1 MRKSTHLMMG
11 VAAAAPLAALMPP
24 VGAVGCLW
32 LGMTGGAFPDYVD
45 LRSGVKRHFR
55 HRGVSHSYLMLAVS
69 TAFVYIILRALNR
82 EATGLL
88 HVPADYV
95 KAWTASF
102 ALGVVSHLLG
112 DACTRGGI
120 QPALPFSQR
129 KVWVL
134 PKLFR
139 GKSVGW
145 QNGIARF
152 VSVVIIGLALGVF
165 VTIQLGG

>member
-1 MRKSTHLMMG
+1 MRKSTHLLMG
-11 VAAAAPLAALMPP
+11 VATAAPLAALMPP

-32 LGMTGGAFPDYVD
+32 MGLTGGAFPDYVD

-55 HRGVSHSYLMLAVS
+55 HRGVSHSYLVLAAS
-69 TAFVYIILRALNR
+69 TAFVYLILRALNQ
-82 EATGLL
+82 EATRLL

-95 KAWTASF
+95 RAWSASF

-145 QNGIARF
+145 QNKLAQFAAI
-152 VSVVIIGLALGVF
+152 VVLGVAVAMF
-165 VTIQLGG
+165 LTIQRS

>member
-1 MRKSTHLMMG
+1 MRKSTHLVMG

-32 LGMTGGAFPDYVD
+32 QGLTGGAFPDYVD
-45 LRSGVKRHFR
+45 LRSGVKRHFK
-55 HRGVSHSYLMLAVS
+55 HRGVSHSYLMVFAS
-69 TAFVYIILRALNR
+69 TAFVYIVLRALNQDVTR
-82 EATGLL
+82 LL
-88 HVPADYV
+88 HVPDDYV
-95 KAWTASF
+95 RAWSASF

-129 KVWVL
+129 KIWVL

-139 GKSVGW
+139 AKSVGW
-145 QNGIARF
+145 QNGVAQLTAI
-152 VSVVIIGLALGVF
+152 VVIGIAVAMFL
-165 VTIQLGG
+165 TIRLDN

>member
-1 MRKSTHLMMG
+1 MRKSTHLLMG
-11 VAAAAPLAALMPP
+11 

-32 LGMTGGAFPDYVD
+32 MGLTGGVFPDYVD

-55 HRGVSHSYLMLAVS
+55 HRGVSHSYLVLAAS
-69 TAFVYIILRALNR
+69 TAFVYLILHALNQ
-82 EATGLL
+82 EATQLL

-95 KAWTASF
+95 RGWTASF
-102 ALGVVSHLLG
+102 ALGGVSHLIG

-134 PKLFR
+134 PKRFR
-139 GKSVGW
+139 GKSAGW
-145 QNGIARF
+145 QNGIAQLASF
-152 VSVVIIGLALGVF
+152 VIIGLATAVF
-165 VTIQLGG
+165 LTIQRGR

>member
-1 MRKSTHLMMG
+1 MRKSTHLLMG
-11 VAAAAPLAALMPP
+11 VATAAPLAALMPP

-32 LGMTGGAFPDYVD
+32 MGLTGGAFPDYVD

-55 HRGVSHSYLMLAVS
+55 HRGVSHSYLVLAAS
-69 TAFVYIILRALNR
+69 TAFVYLILRALNQ
-82 EATGLL
+82 EATQLL

-95 KAWTASF
+95 RAWSASF
-102 ALGVVSHLLG
+102 ALGFVSHLLG

-145 QNGIARF
+145 QNKLAQLAAI
-152 VSVVIIGLALGVF
+152 VVLGVAVAMF
-165 VTIQLGG
+165 LTIQRS

>member
-1 MRKSTHLMMG
+1 MG

-32 LGMTGGAFPDYVD
+32 LGMTGGVFPDYAD
-45 LRSGVKRHFR
+45 LRSGMNRHLK
-55 HRGVSHSYLMLAVS
+55 HRGVSHSYLVLAVS
-69 TAFVYIILRALNR
+69 AAFVYVILLALHN

-88 HVPADYV
+88 HVPLSYV
-95 KAWTASF
+95 RAWTAAF
-102 ALGVVSHLLG
+102 ALGFVSHLLG

-129 KVWVL
+129 RVWAL
-134 PKLFR
+134 PRVFR

-145 QNGIARF
+145 QNNIAQ
-152 VSVVIIGLALGVF
+152 VASICVIGVAVAMF
-165 VTIQLGG
+165 ITLQRTT

>member
-1 MRKSTHLMMG
+1 MG
-11 VAAAAPLAALMPP
+11 VAAAAPLAALLPP

-32 LGMTGGAFPDYVD
+32 MGLTGGAFPDYVD
-45 LRSGVKRHFR
+45 LRSGVKRHFK
-55 HRGVSHSYLMLAVS
+55 HRGVSHSYLVLAAS
-69 TAFVYIILRALNR
+69 TAFVYVILRALNQ

-88 HVPADYV
+88 HVPVTYV
-95 KAWTASF
+95 NAWTAGF

-129 KVWVL
+129 KVWIL
-134 PKLFR
+134 PKWFR

-145 QNGIARF
+145 QNHVAQIA
-152 VSVVIIGLALGVF
+152 SVCLIGVALALF
-165 VTIQLGG
+165 ITIQRSS